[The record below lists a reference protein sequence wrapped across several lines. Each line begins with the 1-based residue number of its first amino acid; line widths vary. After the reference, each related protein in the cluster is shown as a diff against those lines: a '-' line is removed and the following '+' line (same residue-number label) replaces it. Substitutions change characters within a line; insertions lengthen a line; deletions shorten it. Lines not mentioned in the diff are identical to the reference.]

1 MINIFTKMNFEIKKS
16 IIKNITIPSSLS
28 SEIKKNK
35 NKKLSPKQN
44 KLFDDKSK
52 KEKEFYNYEL
62 DQSSEN
68 INITTKKVNPKIKFE
83 NIFDKNK
90 DYIINQLKKEK
101 STLEKD
107 INEKNNYIEILKQT
121 INSNFLNKTKFII
134 NEKIS
139 KKEKIDLIV
148 DYNNLLSENKN
159 IKKNLILQQLLV
171 NEMKK
176 EIEKLKSEKDKMQLN
191 NNNDINGDKNY
202 EIILREKNDLIK
214 ELQNK
219 NMKLISENQK
229 IKEKTD
235 NNNKIINTDFIDTLY
250 STIKEISLNLDN
262 FNESNNIPIKSDSS
276 NIIKKYLE
284 QINIDNNGNFT
295 IKDKLNT
302 INQFNDFIKEEL
314 KMLINYIKDK
324 NEEKNINILF
334 NSENGLNYNNNN
346 NKIKNKFNS
355 SYFKFDERLEN
366 SISKYNN
373 RYILSNTDLNLN
385 LNLDNQNNA
394 HNKKILYRNRENKVN
409 LKKKL
414 LEKDSLIF
422 NSNLI
427 SQRSQNKNNN
437 LNTKVKELTELINN
451 KKDKN
456 ENNNDNNSS
465 LFKQNKKLKIPLP
478 VNKTVNYLSPN
489 EKNEKKI
496 ENMHIPF
503 ILNFSKINK
512 KPKKSNLSNYSNN
525 DIYKEKEKQ
534 KQKKI
539 FKNFEYIKTDIN
551 DVNKKFDLEFI
562 KLNEILKNI
571 NSTNTLSNSNLTN
584 KSNDNS
590 FKNFNID
597 KISPKFLKIKTIN
610 EVNGL
615 ANEVMKPSFLKSN
628 IYLTSNDEK
637 DKDKDNFIFKD
648 IKKLEILNKS
658 KNI

>member
-107 INEKNNYIEILKQT
+107 INEKKNYIEILKQT

-229 IKEKTD
+229 LKEKTD

-250 STIKEISLNLDN
+250 STIKEISLTLDN
-262 FNESNNIPIKSDSS
+262 FNKSNNIPIKSDSS

-284 QINIDNNGNFT
+284 
-295 IKDKLNT
+295 
-302 INQFNDFIKEEL
+302 EL
-314 KMLINYIKDK
+314 KMLLNYIKDK

-334 NSENGLNYNNNN
+334 NSENGLNYNNNKN

-355 SYFKFDERLEN
+355 SYFKFNERLEN

-534 KQKKI
+534 KKI

-658 KNI
+658 NNI

>member
-101 STLEKD
+101 SKFEKD
-107 INEKNNYIEILKQT
+107 INEKKNYIEILKQT

-229 IKEKTD
+229 LKEKTD
-235 NNNKIINTDFIDTLY
+235 NNNKIIDTDFIDTLY
-250 STIKEISLNLDN
+250 STIKEISLTLDN
-262 FNESNNIPIKSDSS
+262 FNKSNNIPIKSDSS

-295 IKDKLNT
+295 IKDKLNK

-314 KMLINYIKDK
+314 KMLLNYIKDK

-346 NKIKNKFNS
+346 
-355 SYFKFDERLEN
+355 
-366 SISKYNN
+366 
-373 RYILSNTDLNLN
+373 
-385 LNLDNQNNA
+385 
-394 HNKKILYRNRENKVN
+394 LYRNGENKVN

-512 KPKKSNLSNYSNN
+512 KQKKSNLSNYSNN
-525 DIYKEKEKQ
+525 DIYKEKEKE

-590 FKNFNID
+590 FKNFDID

>member
-1 MINIFTKMNFEIKKS
+1 M
-16 IIKNITIPSSLS
+16 
-28 SEIKKNK
+28 
-35 NKKLSPKQN
+35 
-44 KLFDDKSK
+44 
-52 KEKEFYNYEL
+52 
-62 DQSSEN
+62 
-68 INITTKKVNPKIKFE
+68 
-83 NIFDKNK
+83 
-90 DYIINQLKKEK
+90 
-101 STLEKD
+101 
-107 INEKNNYIEILKQT
+107 
-121 INSNFLNKTKFII
+121 
-134 NEKIS
+134 
-139 KKEKIDLIV
+139 
-148 DYNNLLSENKN
+148 
-159 IKKNLILQQLLV
+159 
-171 NEMKK
+171 
-176 EIEKLKSEKDKMQLN
+176 
-191 NNNDINGDKNY
+191 
-202 EIILREKNDLIK
+202 
-214 ELQNK
+214 
-219 NMKLISENQK
+219 
-229 IKEKTD
+229 
-235 NNNKIINTDFIDTLY
+235 
-250 STIKEISLNLDN
+250 
-262 FNESNNIPIKSDSS
+262 
-276 NIIKKYLE
+276 
-284 QINIDNNGNFT
+284 
-295 IKDKLNT
+295 
-302 INQFNDFIKEEL
+302 
-314 KMLINYIKDK
+314 
-324 NEEKNINILF
+324 
-334 NSENGLNYNNNN
+334 
-346 NKIKNKFNS
+346 
-355 SYFKFDERLEN
+355 
-366 SISKYNN
+366 
-373 RYILSNTDLNLN
+373 
-385 LNLDNQNNA
+385 NLDNQNNT

-534 KQKKI
+534 KKI

-590 FKNFNID
+590 FKNFDID